1 MNLKFTGKNLN
12 YINLFNS
19 YLFIIRHMLEEVL
32 KPIDTTQFLANNTF
46 EHDQMFH
53 QIKIHESGNFPDLS
67 KIKIAIVGIAEDRNA
82 HYVVQAKKGLQKI
95 RTAFYGLY
103 NHTEN
108 IEIADL
114 GDLKLGENAYQT
126 YQAISIIIQELHDK
140 NIIPLIIG
148 GTQDLTYG
156 QFLGYL
162 PQNKLVNIAVVDQQ
176 IDLYN
181 TNEHIDNTSY
191 LYEMLNNQAQRLYN
205 ISVLGYQLHLVN
217 PLVLETLNA
226 LHFDNIRLGKFK
238 RNVLALEPA
247 VRHADLVSFDLRA
260 IKHADAPGAMQ
271 QSPNGFNGIEAC
283 RLCWYAGISDHVSSI
298 GLYEYAV
305 QNDPHLQTAQLVAQ
319 MMAYFIEGFYQ
330 RKNDVAPIEDQS
342 LYYTVNF
349 SKSNNTLTFIKSKK
363 SDRWWMLIKGNQPL
377 AKHLERH
384 QLVPCTYQDYLDACD
399 EKIPERWQKAY
410 DKLNHWNNFDA
421 EGLLKK

>member
-1 MNLKFTGKNLN
+1 M
-12 YINLFNS
+12 I
-19 YLFIIRHMLEEVL
+19 EEVL
-32 KPIDTTQFLANNTF
+32 KPIDTTPFLAKDTF
-46 EHDQMFH
+46 EHYQMFH
-53 QIKIHESGNFPDLS
+53 QIKIHQPDNFPDLS
-67 KIKIAIVGIAEDRNA
+67 EIKIAIVGIAEDRNA
-82 HYVVQAKKGLQKI
+82 RYDVQAEKGLQKI
-95 RTAFYGLY
+95 RAAFYRLY

-108 IEIADL
+108 IQIADL
-114 GDLKLGENAYQT
+114 GDLKLGENAYET

-140 NIIPLIIG
+140 DIIPLIIG
-148 GTQDLTYG
+148 GTQDLTHG

-162 PQNKLVNIAVVDQQ
+162 SQNKLVNIAVVDQQ

-217 PLVLETLNA
+217 PLVLETLSD
-226 LHFDNIRLGKFK
+226 LHFDNIRLGEFK
-238 RNVLALEPA
+238 QNVLALEPA

-298 GLYEYAV
+298 GLYEYAL
-305 QNDPHLQTAQLVAQ
+305 QNDSNLQTAELVAQ

-342 LYYTVNF
+342 LHYTVNF
-349 SKSNNTLTFIKSKK
+349 SKSNDILTFIKSKK

-384 QLVPCTYQDYLDACD
+384 QLVPCTYQDYLDACN
-399 EKIPERWQKAY
+399 EKIPERWQKAFN
-410 DKLNHWNNFDA
+410 KLNYWNNFDA
-421 EGLLKK
+421 EGMLKK